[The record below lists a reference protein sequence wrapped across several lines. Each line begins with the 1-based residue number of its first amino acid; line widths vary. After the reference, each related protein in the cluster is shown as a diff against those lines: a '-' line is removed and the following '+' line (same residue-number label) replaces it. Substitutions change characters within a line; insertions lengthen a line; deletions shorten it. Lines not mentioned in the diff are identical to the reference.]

1 MQQKEEIMN
10 EIWQKMLLQS
20 KNRIEEKK
28 RRRQKIM
35 TAMTKAILSLL
46 LLYLVFPQYFR
57 QIIYSP
63 FISKPATQPLQISTA
78 DSFED
83 VAPSSFQFKRGKY
96 TYTLMPR
103 TKYSVTGRVGIID
116 DYDTLFN
123 RFYRGQ
129 FQGEYITLV
138 PRDILLVIGQMA
150 EPRVFAMFD
159 FKHEER
165 MGAVLCKGVKYKTS
179 FMPSFMSAKDAE
191 KNMKK
196 YSECSQ
202 YIKKDE
208 YNNYHPIPANERINK
223 ALSML
228 KKGDVVHLE
237 GILVDV
243 PTMRMKTGTRKE
255 QTHGNM
261 MIDGYAPG
269 MCFILYTTKVILH
282 NRVYE

>member
-1 MQQKEEIMN
+1 
-10 EIWQKMLLQS
+10 MLQQS

-28 RRRQKIM
+28 RRRQKW
-35 TAMTKAILSLL
+35 TAVITKAALVLFC
-46 LLYLVFPQYFR
+46 LYLVFPQYFR
-57 QIIYSP
+57 CVIYPP
-63 FISKPATQPLQISTA
+63 FISKPATQPLQISAA

-96 TYTLMPR
+96 TYLLTPR
-103 TKYSVTGRVGIID
+103 TKYAVTGRVGIVD

-138 PRDILLVIGQMA
+138 PRDVLLVIGQMA
-150 EPRVFAMFD
+150 EPKVFAMFD
-159 FKHEER
+159 FEHEER
-165 MGAVLCKGVKYKTS
+165 MGSVLCKGVKYKTS
-179 FMPSFMSAKDAE
+179 FMPSFMSDKKAKENWD
-191 KNMKK
+191 K
-196 YSECSQ
+196 YNECNQ
-202 YIKKDE
+202 FIKKEE

-237 GILVDV
+237 GVLVDV

-261 MIDGYAPG
+261 MVDGYAPG